1 MSLYEDDSELEAI
14 KRRKLLELQ
23 KRLEEEQRRRE
34 LEERIEAQRQELIR
48 RILTSRARERLSNLK
63 LVKPELARMVE
74 DTIIQLV
81 QAGRVSV
88 PVDDDVVVNILMEID
103 RSRRRDFEIRIKRK

>member
-1 MSLYEDDSELEAI
+1 VSLYEDDSELEAI